1 MDFFVNDDQRAVLD
15 AMGTLLGRH
24 AGPFRLRH
32 LGGDQPAYDRDL
44 DKHLETAGFLD
55 LAPAGSRNRLDAA
68 LVQEAIS
75 VALGSSATSYRLLV
89 APSLSVPVMGPMAI
103 VVDGHRGPVR
113 FGADADAVVVV
124 SETDV
129 RLAVPPPTADR
140 TKSRLGWPVGRFSS
154 AVQGSKLDG
163 VDPQEVV
170 SWLRV
175 ALATE
180 IVGALR
186 FATDL
191 TVRFVMD
198 RKQFDRPIGSFQAVQ
213 HGLAECAVATEGAR
227 WLALEAAE
235 IGSPEVACTALAHA
249 VEATRVVF
257 ARTHQYSGAMGFTQE
272 YDLPLAT
279 MRLVALRA
287 EAESFGRP
295 ATTSAL
301 QRWALA

>member
-1 MDFFVNDDQRAVLD
+1 MDFFLNDDQQAVLD

-24 AGPFRLRH
+24 AGPRRLRD

-44 DKHLETAGFLD
+44 DKHLETAGFFD

-68 LVQEAIS
+68 LAQEAIS

-89 APSLSVPVMGPMAI
+89 APSLPVPILGPVA
-103 VVDGHRGPVR
+103 VVADGHRGPVR

-129 RLAVPPPTADR
+129 RLAMPPPTVVR
-140 TKSRLGWPVGRFSS
+140 TKSRLGWPVGRFAS
-154 AVQGSKLDG
+154 AVQGSTLDG
-163 VDPQEVV
+163 VDPQDVV
-170 SWLRV
+170 AWLRV
-175 ALATE
+175 ALAIE

-191 TVRFVMD
+191 TVRYVMD
-198 RKQFDRPIGSFQAVQ
+198 RKQFGRPIGSFQAVQ
-213 HGLAECAVATEGAR
+213 HGLAECAVAAEGAR
-227 WLALEAAE
+227 WLAFEAAE
-235 IGSPEVACTALAHA
+235 IGSSETACTALAHA
-249 VEATRVVF
+249 VEATRIVF
-257 ARTHQYSGAMGFTQE
+257 ARTHQYSGALGFTQE
-272 YDLPLAT
+272 YDLHLAT

-295 ATTSAL
+295 AILSAQ
-301 QRWALA
+301 QRWTLV